1 MNVCVFGASPE
12 TLTRIKECL
21 VNDNVFEPKH
31 MCGKQ
36 IDVIITCDDKP
47 IEVEYIDDALKR
59 YASSDFERYAQEVDL
74 YKIAYEQ
81 VTARIPKLLT
91 YEEFLEQNK
100 VHKTYKC
107 YVRGC
112 NNIGE
117 YDCYTL
123 DGGVYSVCEKHG
135 DMWDKYCMYVQNYYR
150 DIAATYI
157 VEQLEE
163 KEKRD

>member
-12 TLTRIKECL
+12 KLTRIKECL

-123 DGGVYSVCEKHG
+123 DGGECIQFVKSTVTCG
-135 DMWDKYCMYVQNYYR
+135 INIVCMYK
-150 DIAATYI
+150 IITGI
-157 VEQLEE
+157 LLPPIL
-163 KEKRD
+163 

>member
-1 MNVCVFGASPE
+1 MNICIFGASPE
-12 TLTRIKECL
+12 ALTNIKNTLQK
-21 VNDNVFEPKH
+21 DNVFEPKH
-31 MCGKQ
+31 MCGKH
-36 IDVIITCDDKP
+36 IDIIIIRDDKP
-47 IEVEYIDDALKR
+47 IEVEYINDALKR
-59 YASSDFERYAQEVDL
+59 YKSNDLEYYAQMADL
-74 YKIAYEQ
+74 YKTAYEQ
-81 VTARIPKLLT
+81 VIKCIPKLLT
-91 YEEFLEQNK
+91 YKEFLEQRR